1 MVNLVLSRD
10 EMRKING
17 KPKSN
22 EPTSCQ
28 LSSQCVY
35 PIVNA
40 CSAALRSK
48 IDSIFLWEDEKEAKE
63 EKEEEEYSRKLFSSS
78 CNSSQYS
85 CSTNIKQNTTRIQ
98 SQCYI

>member
-1 MVNLVLSRD
+1 
-10 EMRKING
+10 MRKING

-40 CSAALRSK
+40 CSKAALLRSK
-48 IDSIFLWEDEKEAKE
+48 IDSIFCGRT
-63 EKEEEEYSRKLFSSS
+63 RKKPKKRRRRRRSIAENFSAAVAIVASIAVA
-78 CNSSQYS
+78 Q
-85 CSTNIKQNTTRIQ
+85 T
-98 SQCYI
+98 

>member
-1 MVNLVLSRD
+1 
-10 EMRKING
+10 MRKING

-48 IDSIFLWEDEKEAKE
+48 IDSIFCGRT
-63 EKEEEEYSRKLFSSS
+63 RKKPKKRRRRRSIAENFSAAVAIVASIAVA
-78 CNSSQYS
+78 Q
-85 CSTNIKQNTTRIQ
+85 T
-98 SQCYI
+98 

>member
-40 CSAALRSK
+40 CSAALLRSK
-48 IDSIFLWEDEKEAKE
+48 IDSIFCGRTRKKPKKRE
-63 EKEEEEYSRKLFSSS
+63 EGGVAENFSAAVA
-78 CNSSQYS
+78 
-85 CSTNIKQNTTRIQ
+85 IQ
-98 SQCYI
+98 